1 MIKRYTTLSQGSYTS
16 KSFLKKPGQALL
28 ALIFLAVFCND
39 TAYSQAKAINIKGEL
54 INLADAVGESVAEVD
69 SLALVAMYH
78 SLRGTTWRDNSG
90 WLQDQVIFWMG
101 VDEIEE
107 IDLGNGESEWRVTR
121 FSTSSWDTEN
131 MTECGYLPPEVVD
144 MEYLEY
150 FQIENQWLCGEL
162 NRELLSLPNL
172 YYYHFR
178 KNYLTGEIPWDAMGD
193 SPSLEFFSITENA
206 LRGPVMTADV
216 VRAER
221 VWGIELDRNFHL
233 DGAYPPEL
241 VQMQSLRRFYA
252 NKMPNVSGPMPDF
265 SQVSTIERVEIKY
278 TNFDP
283 GPFPEWVRDVGGFD
297 GIDRLALVE
306 NNIIGPVPDWIV
318 ELSNLT
324 ELHIGGRDMEMDMA
338 DFPDLSLMPSLSRL
352 NIFGGNFHGELPA
365 WFADM
370 SLDRLWIK
378 YTNIGGT
385 LDILAE
391 MPSLGVL
398 KVNYNQFE
406 GGIPAGFRELNG
418 LRFLSLDYNNLE
430 IGEIPDFIG
439 NNMAGLNMLYLA
451 GSGVTGEIPSSLSN
465 LQSLSRLRLQD
476 NPGLGGA
483 IPGWIWDLD
492 MEAFDI
498 SNTSIDVN
506 GEFPSQIKNWTSLRK
521 LGLGGL
527 GINGEI
533 PQWLGDM
540 EFRKTKTAR
549 TLHPYLSLANNNLT
563 GPIPENM
570 GNFYTLDSLNLSNN
584 QLVGG
589 IEMLASIGRA
599 DPNNT
604 DVALLEALV
613 LSGNP
618 GLTGSIPT
626 AFMDNHKTRVF
637 HFEGTD
643 LCMPAGFDTYL
654 DDIVEFGG
662 FSAWYNRRMPYTSV
676 TDYSAMNFCSDVSAD
691 DLSDTAYRFMLYS
704 NYPNPFNPTTTIRY
718 EIAEGDN
725 VTLRIYNV
733 IGQRVATLVNEH
745 RNAGLHEVHFD
756 ASNIAS
762 GQYIY
767 RLESGNRVQ
776 TETMTLI
783 K

>member
-1 MIKRYTTLSQGSYTS
+1 MDRSNCLNRSGG
-16 KSFLKKPGQALL
+16 L
-28 ALIFLAVFCND
+28 FLAVLILLAFGLQESF
-39 TAYSQAKAINIKGEL
+39 AQAKIVNAKGEQL
-54 INLADAVGESVAEVD
+54 NVADAVGESVAVVD
-69 SLALVAMYH
+69 SMALVAMYN
-78 SLRGTTWRDNSG
+78 SLRGETWRDNSG

-101 VDEIEE
+101 VDEITE
-107 IDLGNGESEWRVTR
+107 IDLGNGDSEWRVTR

-131 MTECGYLPPEVVD
+131 MTECGYLPPEVAD
-144 MEYLEY
+144 MEFLEY

-172 YYYHFR
+172 FYYHFR

-221 VWGIELDRNFHL
+221 VWGIELDRNYHL

-241 VQMQSLRRFYA
+241 VQMPNLRRFYA

-265 SQVSTIERVEIKY
+265 SQVATIERVEIKY

-283 GPFPEWVRDVGGFD
+283 APFPEWVRDLGGFD

-306 NNIIGPVPDWIV
+306 NNIIGPVPDWII

-370 SLDRLWIK
+370 NLDRLWIK

-385 LDILAE
+385 LDILAQ

-398 KVNYNQFE
+398 KLNYNQFE

-418 LRFLSLDYNNLE
+418 LTLLSLDYNNLE

-465 LQSLSRLRLQD
+465 LQSLNRIRLQD
-476 NPGLGGA
+476 NPELGGT
-483 IPGWIWDLD
+483 IPSWVWDLD
-492 MEAFDI
+492 MVAFDI
-498 SNTSIDVN
+498 SNTGIDTG
-506 GEFPSQIKNWTSLRK
+506 GEIPTQIQNWRNLRK

-533 PQWLGDM
+533 PQWLGEM
-540 EFRKTKTAR
+540 AFRKTKTAR
-549 TLHPYLSLANNNLT
+549 TLHPYISLADNNLT
-563 GPIPENM
+563 GPIPQ
-570 GNFYTLDSLNLSNN
+570 NFGSFLTLDSLNLSNN
-584 QLVGG
+584 QLEGN
-589 IEMLASIGRA
+589 IDMLVTIGRA
-599 DPNNT
+599 DPNNH

-618 GLTGSIPT
+618 GLTGQIPP

-654 DDIVEFGG
+654 DYIVENGG
-662 FSAWYNRRMPYTSV
+662 YTAWYNRRMPYTSV
-676 TDYSAMNFCSDVSAD
+676 TDHATMVFCSDTSAD
-691 DLSDTAYRFMLYS
+691 DVTEAPGRFKLHT
-704 NYPNPFNPTTTIRY
+704 NYPNPFNPSTTIRY
-718 EIAEGDN
+718 EIPESGV
-725 VTLRIYNV
+725 VTLRVYNL
-733 IGQRVATLVNEH
+733 IGQRVSTLVNEH
-745 RNAGLHEVHFD
+745 IDSGAHEVTFDAAGL
-756 ASNIAS
+756 AS
-762 GQYIY
+762 GTYIY
-767 RLESGNRVQ
+767 RLEAGNYVMTQ
-776 TETMTLI
+776 TMTLV